1 MIILIYIIGL
11 IITTVILR
19 IWKAER
25 KRLSMDGWLLVMWL
39 LLWPLSWL
47 DWTITLFIYSFKSI
61 PKVCKILVGEK
72 QMKPSQGKKPTI
84 GVDPIKPF
92 KKPTQGKWP
101 HKEPDTGGE

>member
-25 KRLSMDGWLLVMWL
+25 SRLSMDGWMLVMWL
-39 LLWPLSWL
+39 LFWPLSWL
-47 DWTITLFIYSFKSI
+47 DWIITFFTYSIKSI

-72 QMKPSQGKKPTI
+72 QMKPI
-84 GVDPIKPF
+84 G
-92 KKPTQGKWP
+92 GG
-101 HKEPDTGGE
+101 KEPDTGGE